1 MNNGPIFIVGAA
13 RSGTTLLQYM
23 LKSHPDLSLPT
34 AESHFFIPFY
44 QRRTEFGDLSDLGAL
59 TRLLKAIYASRKLF
73 FDEDVH
79 GIRFNAGTLA
89 KRFHARQLTSVPE
102 VIAGIFEANAEAE
115 GKLRWGDKTPYYILH
130 LETLLEMFP
139 NAQFVHIIRD
149 GRDCALSMLERKWDL
164 EIFNTYHAAYT
175 WNKYVNAGKAF
186 GAKYP
191 NIYHEVY
198 FESLLNEPEQT
209 IDSLCRFLNIEFNE
223 RVIEFKKSNGSGKT
237 QLLTQPLQKS
247 NQGKWREKMTSRQT
261 LIFEALAGETL
272 SACGYQIV
280 NKTPQVNSIDWL
292 INELHIKACHAYC
305 RRFLK
310 KKR

>member
-1 MNNGPIFIVGAA
+1 MNNAPIFIVGAA

-34 AESHFFIPFY
+34 AESHFY

-175 WNKYVNAGKAF
+175 WNKYVNAGKVF

-191 NIYHEVY
+191 DRYHELC

-209 IDSLCRFLNIEFNE
+209 VDSLCRFLNIEFNE
-223 RVIEFKKSNGSGKT
+223 QVIDFKKSNGSGKT

-247 NQGKWREKMTSRQT
+247 NQGKWREQMSPRQIR
-261 LIFEALAGETL
+261 IFEALAGETL
-272 SACGYQIV
+272 SACGYSLV

-305 RRFLK
+305 RRFLN